1 MMASEDIIL
10 SETLRAVKAIEEFV
24 NDSIK
29 PWEPNA
35 AYRAHWAHCL
45 FRSLANPYIDA
56 LSDYLAT
63 RPKAA
68 FQIPVFQYDGKL
80 YPITTVPD

>member
-1 MMASEDIIL
+1 MINDPIIAE
-10 SETLRAVKAIEEFV
+10 SLRAIENIEKFV
-24 NDSIK
+24 NEGIK

-35 AYRAHWAHCL
+35 AYRAHCL
-45 FRSLANPYIDA
+45 FRLLAQPYIDT
-56 LSDYLAT
+56 LCDYLAS

-68 FQIPVFQYDGKL
+68 FQIPVFKFDGKL

>member
-1 MMASEDIIL
+1 MINDPIIQE
-10 SETLRAVKAIEEFV
+10 SLRAIKAIEELV
-24 NDSIK
+24 NNGIK

-35 AYRAHWAHCL
+35 AYRAHCL
-45 FRSLANPYIDA
+45 FLSLAKPYIDA
-56 LSDYLAT
+56 LSDYMAT

-68 FQIPVFQYDGKL
+68 FQIPVFKFDGKL